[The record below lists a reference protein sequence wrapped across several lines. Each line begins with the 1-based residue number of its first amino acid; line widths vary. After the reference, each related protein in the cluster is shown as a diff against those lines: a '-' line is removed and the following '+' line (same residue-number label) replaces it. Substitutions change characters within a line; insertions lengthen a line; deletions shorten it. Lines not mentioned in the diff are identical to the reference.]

1 MKNKEIVVSLVNENQ
16 NNNFHV
22 ISIGNHSLI
31 MIIHHAWAKVN
42 ENLLY
47 FKVSNSL
54 KKYLLFFQE
63 KVSNF

>member
-31 MIIHHAWAKVN
+31 LIIHLQSTCYTLHK
-42 ENLLY
+42 
-47 FKVSNSL
+47 
-54 KKYLLFFQE
+54 
-63 KVSNF
+63 

>member
-31 MIIHHAWAKVN
+31 LIMYTSTIYM
-42 ENLLY
+42 LY
-47 FKVSNSL
+47 ITQVDKALN
-54 KKYLLFFQE
+54 
-63 KVSNF
+63 